1 MAPAA
6 KRKWTSPEVRR
17 FGTFE
22 QATQGCNKTYGD
34 SDGFLFQGAPITCAS
49 GS

>member
-1 MAPAA
+1 MAAA
-6 KRKWTSPEVRR
+6 PKRKWTSPEVRR

-22 QATQGCNKTYGD
+22 AATQGCNKYLGD
-34 SDGFLFQGAPITCAS
+34 SDGYTFMGVNIVCA

>member
-1 MAPAA
+1 MAAA
-6 KRKWTSPEVRR
+6 QKRKWTSPEVRR

-22 QATQGCNKTYGD
+22 AATQGCDKHLGD
-34 SDGFLFQGAPITCAS
+34 ADGYTFMGVNIVCS

>member
-1 MAPAA
+1 MASVP
-6 KRKWTSPEVRR
+6 KRKWVSPEVRR

-22 QATQGCNKTYGD
+22 QATQGCDKTYGD
-34 SDGFLFQGAPITCAS
+34 GDGFLFQGTPITCIA